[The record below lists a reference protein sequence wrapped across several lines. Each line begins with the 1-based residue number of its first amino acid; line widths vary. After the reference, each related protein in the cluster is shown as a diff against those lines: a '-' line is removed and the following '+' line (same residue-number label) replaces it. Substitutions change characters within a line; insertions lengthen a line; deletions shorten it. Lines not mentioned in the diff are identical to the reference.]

1 MIPYNFTDVGRGYIN
16 IVKNDG
22 NPETK
27 FVLYT
32 DRDNGYG
39 MYTTDYG
46 VDDDEWQLH
55 RLAQPATMEY
65 LNGADGRYYR
75 IRFADIRRA
84 LDIGGEPNEPDPLEV
99 RHTCWFG
106 ESPNEIRRRITAQR
120 RKRLEQAIAQARQRK
135 ADQEERERREA
146 EEAAKLARVEAEI
159 AAEEIE
165 SFEDQLAR
173 MLAEEGLTEFAE

>member
-1 MIPYNFTDVGRGYIN
+1 MIPYNFTDAGRGYIN
-16 IVKNDG
+16 FVKSDG

-32 DRDNGYG
+32 ERANGYG
-39 MYTTDYG
+39 MYTSDYG

-65 LNGADGRYYR
+65 FNGADGRYYR
-75 IRFADIRRA
+75 LSMDVVREAA
-84 LDIGGEPNEPDPLEV
+84 KNGLGPVEPTPLEV

-106 ESPNEIRRRITAQR
+106 ESENEIRRRLTEQR

-159 AAEEIE
+159 AAAETE
-165 SFEDQLAR
+165 SFEDELAR
-173 MLAEEGLTEFAE
+173 MLAAEGLSEFAE